1 MGMDNSRKKVIN
13 NMSWLLG
20 GRIVNMIL
28 SFFVSLATAR
38 YLGPDNFGSINYV
51 AAYVSFFSSIT
62 SLGLSVIVI
71 KEVSMGQE
79 DDNKVIWTGILMRFI
94 TAVLSTISVI
104 ALVSITDG
112 DDPLI
117 VQIAVLESIAILASA
132 FDTFMYWFQGKLLG
146 KYTSIAGVISYLGMS
161 LYRIYLLAN
170 NADILWFAFATSVD
184 TLLLSFVLMIFYV
197 RKNGFRPK
205 VSLRLGKKI
214 MRQSYHYMISGLI
227 AILYSKI
234 DQIMLKQMLD
244 NTSVGLYS
252 AALAIAGLWGMIP
265 SAFIQ
270 SVSPILYKN
279 AEQDKGMFYKR
290 LKQSYAGIW
299 LLNVAWSLAISIF
312 SYWVI
317 YFLYGTEYLGARGAL
332 VIVVWYSGISSIGSL
347 TQVYLATENKN
358 KYVNYFALAGLATDV
373 ILNALLIP
381 HFGIL
386 GAAVATLTTY
396 IVIHIVM
403 PLMIRDTRKVGTLIL
418 QGMMFQGVL
427 DDEMKQLIRKAF
439 QKAIRKIKRK

>member
-358 KYVNYFALAGLATDV
+358 KYVNYFALAGLA
-373 ILNALLIP
+373 
-381 HFGIL
+381 
-386 GAAVATLTTY
+386 
-396 IVIHIVM
+396 
-403 PLMIRDTRKVGTLIL
+403 K
-418 QGMMFQGVL
+418 
-427 DDEMKQLIRKAF
+427 
-439 QKAIRKIKRK
+439 

>member
-1 MGMDNSRKKVIN
+1 MG
-13 NMSWLLG
+13 WLLG
-20 GRIVNMIL
+20 GKIVNMIL

-71 KEVSMGQE
+71 KEISMGKE
-79 DDNKVIWTGILMRFI
+79 DDNEVIWTGILMRFL
-94 TAVLSTISVI
+94 TAVFSTIAVI
-104 ALVSITDG
+104 ALVSITDKN
-112 DDPLI
+112 DPLM
-117 VQIAVLESIAILASA
+117 VKIAILESIAILASA

-146 KYTSIAGVISYLGMS
+146 KYTSIASVVAYIGMS

-184 TLLLSFVLMIFYV
+184 TLLLSLILMLCYV
-197 RKNGFRPK
+197 RENGFHPK
-205 VSLRLGKKI
+205 ASVRLGKSLMK
-214 MRQSYHYMISGLI
+214 QSYHYMISGLI

-244 NTSVGLYS
+244 TYSVGLYT
-252 AALAIAGLWGMIP
+252 AALTIAGLWGMIP

-279 AEQDKGMFYKR
+279 AEENRGMFYKR
-290 LKQSYAGIW
+290 LRQSYAGIW
-299 LLNVAWSLAISIF
+299 LLNICWSLGVSIF

-317 YFLYGTEYLGARGAL
+317 YLLYGKAYLGARGAL
-332 VIVVWYSGISSIGSL
+332 VIVVWYTGITSIGSL

-358 KYVNYFALAGLATDV
+358 KYVNYFALAGLVTDV
-373 ILNALLIP
+373 VLNALLIP
-381 HFGIL
+381 KMGIL
-386 GAAVATLTTY
+386 GAAIATLVTY
-396 IVIHIVM
+396 TVIHIVM
-403 PLMIRDTRKVGTLIL
+403 PLAIKDTRDAGRLII
-418 QGMMFQGVL
+418 QGMLFRDVL
-427 DDEMKQLIRKAF
+427 DDEMKQIIKVSA
-439 QKAIRKIKRK
+439 QKVLGKFKKK